1 MNAPNCIV
9 NIKFVLANPFVE
21 DGDALK
27 GKASKHY
34 KKNDI

>member
-27 GKASKHY
+27 GQGK
-34 KKNDI
+34 